1 MSATE
6 STQPAPS
13 ATEAPLSLAQLAS
26 MDVSVLKGVGPKKL
40 DGLRTLGIGD
50 LHGLLTHYPRRYVDR
65 TKEARIGDLLPGEEA
80 LVIARVS
87 SVSTQRTRNR
97 RTMVIAEFRDQ
108 TGSLRVTFFNQPWR
122 ERQLSD
128 QRTGDVALFG
138 KVETFNGRRQMTNPV
153 VDVVGNRTG
162 RIVAIYPLSEKAG
175 LTTWELGEWVDQTL
189 RRSRRRGI
197 ADPVPARVLDRWE
210 LPARGDALAGIHQPE
225 SMAHMVKARQRLVFD
240 ELLRLQLSLVQRKR
254 DLERSS
260 TGIVQVTDNTSG
272 PAPGLLQRFL
282 GGLPYP
288 LTGAQQR
295 AIDELAA
302 DLASP
307 VPMHRLLQGDVGA
320 GKTLV
325 AVAALLVGV
334 QGGHQGAFMAPTEVL
349 AEQHAASLRGLL
361 DGLTVS
367 EPGSLLGER
376 PLTVELLTGRTRAA
390 QRRKIL
396 AGLAGGTVD
405 LVIGTHSL
413 IQDAVEFDS
422 LGVVVVDEQ
431 HRFGV
436 EQRAA
441 LRSTNADG
449 TVPDVLVMT
458 ATPIP
463 RTAAMTVYGDLD
475 VTVLDELPPGRT
487 PITTTWAQDADA
499 VERTWELVRDQVA
512 AGHRAYVVC
521 PLIEES
527 DKLEVASA
535 ESTYE
540 ELAAGE
546 LSELRLGLLHGR
558 VAPDE
563 KQSVMDRFR
572 SGELDV
578 LVATTVIEVGVDV
591 PEATVMV
598 ILDADRF
605 GIAQLHQLRG
615 RVGRG
620 AAASHCVLVSSDE
633 VTDDGR
639 ERLEAMVRT
648 TDGFELAEVDLDL
661 RGEGT
666 VMGERQKGRNDL
678 KLASLRRDREWVER
692 AREVAVDLVGDG
704 TGLTSHPLLVEEV
717 ELVLDESEREYLAKS

>member
-1 MSATE
+1 VSATDAE
-6 STQPAPS
+6 RTAPS
-13 ATEAPLSLAQLAS
+13 TVEEPLSLAALAA
-26 MDVSVLKGVGPKKL
+26 MDVAVLKGVGPKKL
-40 DGLRTLGIGD
+40 DGLRTLGIDD
-50 LHGLLTHYPRRYVDR
+50 LHSLLTHYPRRYVDR
-65 TKEARIGDLLPGEEA
+65 TKEARIGDLRPGEEA

-87 SVSTQRTRNR
+87 SVSSQRTRNR
-97 RTMVIAEFRDQ
+97 RTMVNAEFRDP
-108 TGSLRVTFFNQPWR
+108 TGSLRVSFFNQPWR

-128 QRTGDVALFG
+128 RSTGDVALFG

-153 VDVVGNRTG
+153 VDVVGDRTG

-197 ADPVPARVLDRWE
+197 ADPVPAQVLDRWD
-210 LPARGDALAGIHQPE
+210 LPARADAFAGIHQPE
-225 SMAHMVKARQRLVFD
+225 SMAHMVRARQRLVFD

-260 TGIVQVTDNTSG
+260 TGIVQVTDGVGG

-282 GGLPYP
+282 DGLPYA

-295 AIDELAA
+295 AVEEISA

-325 AVAALLVGV
+325 AVAALLVAV

-349 AEQHAASLRGLL
+349 AEQHATSLRGLL
-361 DGLTVS
+361 DGLSVS

-390 QRRKIL
+390 QRRRIL
-396 AGLAGGTVD
+396 AGLADGSVD
-405 LVIGTHSL
+405 VVIGTHAL
-413 IQDAVEFDS
+413 IQDAVDFHS

-487 PITTTWAQDADA
+487 PITTTWARDGDSVAA
-499 VERTWELVRDQVA
+499 TWQLVREQVA

-546 LSELRLGLLHGR
+546 LSELRVGLLHGR
-558 VAPDE
+558 VAADE
-563 KQSVMDRFR
+563 KQAVMDGFR
-572 SGELDV
+572 SGALDV

-633 VTDDGR
+633 VSADGR

-692 AREVAVDLVGDG
+692 ARQVAVDLVGDG
-704 TGLTSHPLLVEEV
+704 TGLQGHPLLVEELD
-717 ELVLDESEREYLAKS
+717 LVLDESDREYLAKS